1 MIAQSQWSIM
11 YVSILMNSKAIVVHK
26 SLHVAYGSR
35 KAILQLSIIDST
47 TIYIML
53 SVELD
58 MECISHLAPW
68 TETSVSKIA
77 MFQQDIPGT

>member
-1 MIAQSQWSIM
+1 M
-11 YVSILMNSKAIVVHK
+11 YVSILMNSKAIVFHK

-58 MECISHLAPW
+58 MECISH
-68 TETSVSKIA
+68 
-77 MFQQDIPGT
+77 